1 MLRRPPRYTRTD
13 TLFPYPTLFRSM
25 NVVGMAMPSAAYG
38 DPRAYGGSGGADLI
52 AWLAA
57 FVIADGKM
65 RGLFTMLFG
74 ASMAIVA
81 DRAAARGGSP
91 AAVHYQRMAW
101 LLVIEI
107 GRAHV

>member
-1 MLRRPPRYTRTD
+1 MRISDWSSDVCSSDL
-13 TLFPYPTLFRSM
+13 
-25 NVVGMAMPSAAYG
+25 G

-91 AAVHYQRMAW
+91 AAVHYPRMAW
-101 LLVIEI
+101 SSDERRVGEECVRMCRSRWSLCPDTYNT
-107 GRAHV
+107 